1 MTQVIH
7 HLSIGSSSWSNQIN
21 IMLQQ
26 NIIASPF
33 YARDFSRVFMHLGK
47 VLSCLLM
54 FFLSACSSDQ
64 NSPEQQ
70 IRSVL
75 ALMEQAS
82 QERSTSGVLEHVSE
96 RYSDHL
102 GHTKKEIRQLVTLQ
116 VLKNKNI
123 SLFSLIRAIE
133 IQDNSATVE
142 LSLATAGS
150 KVDLSSESERLAAD
164 AYRVSL
170 LMNLEDSHWRVSS
183 ASWKRGW

>member
-1 MTQVIH
+1 MTQIVH
-7 HLSIGSSSWSNQIN
+7 RLSIGSSTWSNQIN

-26 NIIASPF
+26 NINAPPF
-33 YARDFSRVFMHLGK
+33 YARDFSRVFKQLAK
-47 VLSCLLM
+47 VLSFLLLA
-54 FFLSACSSDQ
+54 FLGACSSDQ
-64 NSPEQQ
+64 NSPEEQ

-82 QERSTSGVLEHVSE
+82 QERSTSGVLEHISE

-123 SLFSLIRAIE
+123 SLFSLIRSIE
-133 IQDNSATVE
+133 IQDDSATVE
-142 LSLATAGS
+142 LSLATAGRN
-150 KVDLSSESERLAAD
+150 VDLSSESERLTAD
-164 AYRVSL
+164 AFRISL